1 MLTPESRAKEE
12 RLNADL
18 SAVKKYFPVN
28 LILCGIFKIVE
39 DLYGNKCKFA
49 LKFQNFFLTIILVEL
64 FKRLSSFASAGLKFE
79 KVNQALVWHHDVYL
93 MSVLDTNTGEQI
105 GYVYLDIYSR

>member
-1 MLTPESRAKEE
+1 MNLV
-12 RLNADL
+12 L
-18 SAVKKYFPVN
+18 S
-28 LILCGIFKIVE
+28 GIFKIFE

-49 LKFQNFFLTIILVEL
+49 LLFQNIFLTVVSVKV
-64 FKRLSSFASAGLKFE
+64 FKRSSSFASAGLKFD
-79 KVNQALVWHHDVYL
+79 KVNQALVWHNDVHL